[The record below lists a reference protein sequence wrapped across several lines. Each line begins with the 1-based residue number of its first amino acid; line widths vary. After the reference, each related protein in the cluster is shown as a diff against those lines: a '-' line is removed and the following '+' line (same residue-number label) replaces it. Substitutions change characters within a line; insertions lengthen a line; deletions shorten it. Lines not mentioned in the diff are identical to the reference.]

1 MTNAVEKVFWSI
13 AFPGFGQ
20 ILNGKLIKGFVF
32 IFLECLIN
40 INANLNEVI
49 VFSFIGDFNQA
60 IEKTNYEWIMF
71 YPCIYSFAIWDSYR
85 DAGGGKSLY
94 SFLPTVFCAYFG
106 TLGVTFS
113 PIFKIF
119 DTMPGPVI
127 LGLIGMA
134 GGALLGWITQTII
147 TTRNN

>member
-20 ILNGKLIKGFVF
+20 LLNGKLIKGLVF
-32 IFLECLIN
+32 IFLEYLIN

-49 VFSFIGDFNQA
+49 IFSFIGNTTTA
-60 IEKTNYEWIMF
+60 IEKANYEWIMF
-71 YPCIYSFAIWDSYR
+71 YPCVYCFAIWDAYR
-85 DAGGGKSLY
+85 DAGGGKSSY
-94 SFLPTVFCAYFG
+94 SFLPTVSSAYFG

-119 DTMPGPVI
+119 GSMPGPI
-127 LGLIGMA
+127 LLGLIGMIS
-134 GGALLGWITQTII
+134 GALLGWVTQTII
-147 TTRNN
+147 NTRNN